1 MRHVRETV
9 REMDGMLRR
18 SDFALESHD
27 FRQRLWKMVTE
38 KYALASSA
46 KGCMYSNFKGGHI
59 MINQE
64 KVAKLEKI
72 LADKAFVDK
81 VLGIETAE
89 DVQKALNEKGL
100 ELSMEE
106 IYDIRDA
113 WTKQAEGADE
123 IDAGDLRKVA
133 GGTIYIPPNKPPFSP
148 ETGRRW

>member
-1 MRHVRETV
+1 MNRI
-9 REMDGMLRR
+9 
-18 SDFALESHD
+18 
-27 FRQRLWKMVTE
+27 E
-38 KYALASSA
+38 KL
-46 KGCMYSNFKGGHI
+46 N
-59 MINQE
+59 E
-64 KVAKLEKI
+64 I

-100 ELSMEE
+100 ELSLEE
-106 IYDIRDA
+106 IFAIRDA

-133 GGTIYIPPNKPPFSP
+133 GGNIYTPANKPPFGIPPFFP